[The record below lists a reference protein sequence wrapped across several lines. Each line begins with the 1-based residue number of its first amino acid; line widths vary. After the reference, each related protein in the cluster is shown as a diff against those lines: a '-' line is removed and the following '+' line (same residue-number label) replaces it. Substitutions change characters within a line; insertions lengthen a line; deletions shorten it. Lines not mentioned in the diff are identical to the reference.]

1 MNTAEAAKAWEMTE
15 IEVGQICEQMGIDAD
30 NIPDDTVPVY
40 TPSRFFQADPHR
52 YYIYLLDV
60 ISNTHMEL
68 KGFDQNILETC
79 VEQLKEKKLIVLKRG
94 ANPDSLDYHDYLMSA
109 DKALYNSYYDA
120 FVKDNMS
127 ILEKILSFFKKDSDK
142 K

>member
-1 MNTAEAAKAWEMTE
+1 
-15 IEVGQICEQMGIDAD
+15 
-30 NIPDDTVPVY
+30 
-40 TPSRFFQADPHR
+40 
-52 YYIYLLDV
+52 
-60 ISNTHMEL
+60 
-68 KGFDQNILETC
+68 
-79 VEQLKEKKLIVLKRG
+79 VLKRG

-109 DKALYNSYYDA
+109 DKALYNNYYDA

>member
-1 MNTAEAAKAWEMTE
+1 MNTAEASKAWEVTV

-30 NIPDDTVPVY
+30 NIPDDTVPAYVPDRY
-40 TPSRFFQADPHR
+40 YEDDPHR

-94 ANPDSLDYHDYLMSA
+94 ANADSLDYHDYVMSA
-109 DKALYNSYYDA
+109 DKALYNDYYNA
-120 FVKDNMS
+120 FVKDHVS
-127 ILEKILSFFKKDSDK
+127 LLEKILSFFKKDSDK